1 MADDALVLSNLLCFL
16 TSKYGKCTI
25 KVLKSAVF
33 DFYSD
38 KDIKLLS
45 CQNSSVIRSAFDGFG

>member
-38 KDIKLLS
+38 KE
-45 CQNSSVIRSAFDGFG
+45 